1 MIPSHSQFPTSP
13 RAAQSPRPRVHFLAA
28 LMVAAATLTGLSPA
42 RAFAAANSVE
52 YQLKAG
58 FLLNFAKF
66 VEWPAASIVPG
77 VGVRLGIVAPEE
89 VFQMI
94 EKSLAGKTVGDRPL
108 IVERF
113 TAAQLEN
120 GSALPNIIFVHQDA
134 FRPHS
139 ERAFSPT
146 QLAALA
152 EKHPVLL
159 VGESAGFATSGGMI
173 GFVQRGE
180 NLRFQVNLA
189 SAQRAGLKL
198 TARLAGLAEIVTA
211 AKP

>member
-1 MIPSHSQFPTSP
+1 MLTV
-13 RAAQSPRPRVHFLAA
+13 ALATLAA
-28 LMVAAATLTGLSPA
+28 LTPVQG
-42 RAFAAANSVE
+42 FAAANSLE
-52 YQLKAG
+52 YQVKAG
-58 FLLNFAKF
+58 FLFNFAKF
-66 VEWPAASIVPG
+66 VEWPGAALAPG
-77 VGVRLGIVAPEE
+77 ASVRLGIIAPDE
-89 VFQMI
+89 VFGLI
-94 EKSLAGKTVGDRPL
+94 EKSLAGKVAGDRPL
-108 IVERF
+108 IVERL

-134 FRPHS
+134 FRAQA
-139 ERAFSPT
+139 ELGFSPA

-152 EKHPVLL
+152 EKQPVLL

-198 TARLAGLAEIVTA
+198 SARLSGLAEIVTA
-211 AKP
+211 PKP

>member
-1 MIPSHSQFPTSP
+1 MPPARSQLPGAPS
-13 RAAQSPRPRVHFLAA
+13 RRPRLRWIAA
-28 LMVAAATLTGLSPA
+28 LALAVATLAGLSPA

-52 YQLKAG
+52 YQVKAG
-58 FLLNFAKF
+58 FLFNFAKF
-66 VEWPAASIVPG
+66 VEWPDAALPAGAS
-77 VGVRLGIVAPEE
+77 VRLAIVAPEE
-89 VFQMI
+89 IFQLI
-94 EKSLAGKTVGDRPL
+94 EKSLVGKTVGDRPL
-108 IVERF
+108 VVERF
-113 TAAQLEN
+113 TAAQLA
-120 GSALPNIIFVHQDA
+120 GGGALPNIIFVHQDA
-134 FRPHS
+134 FRPPS
-139 ERAFSPT
+139 ELGFAPA

-152 EKHPVLL
+152 ERQPVLL

-198 TARLAGLAEIVTA
+198 SSRLSGLAEIVTA